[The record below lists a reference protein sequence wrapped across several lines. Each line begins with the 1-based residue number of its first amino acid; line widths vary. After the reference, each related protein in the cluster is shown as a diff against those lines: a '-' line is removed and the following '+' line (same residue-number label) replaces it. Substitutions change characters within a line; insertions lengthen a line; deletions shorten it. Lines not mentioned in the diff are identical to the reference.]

1 MREKLSA
8 IRNRLTHLPGQHK
21 TGGRKKLLAI
31 LAAVVIVIGLCIFG
45 ATRIYNRYHGGTVN
59 VYSFTD
65 VGLDAMMVEDGMD
78 MEGTVSTDQ
87 LQTEYLSDS
96 EKVDKVYVKKG
107 QKVKEGDK
115 LFSYD
120 STLTKLDL
128 QRKNIEIQKKEL
140 ALTEAKKRLSVIKT
154 YRAGVPI
161 KNSVADDIG
170 NGTIDSGDDEDD
182 SVDESAGAFDAGVT
196 NLASIRTLGGDSDH
210 SGTADGK
217 TQVPSKALSGDG
229 TKEKPFVYVWQD
241 GFVFTNSFIE
251 TITQGKDEA
260 YVRFVLNGDTFDL
273 ADLKEKA
280 EQLDQMQER
289 LDELEETIDSMQTEW
304 DAENE
309 QHQSDLEEAQG
320 QLEQSRSDL
329 QDSQT
334 EIQELKN
341 LAGQI
346 VAYFL
351 DLSSES
357 EDESKKQL
365 FDDLKDLIQNAES
378 ADDLKQKLEAFLKQV
393 EEMEQP
399 EITEDTG
406 TDGDAASSEPVDGT
420 DNTTDSPDTDSA
432 DEQEIVVAD
441 QSMEYSTIQAVAQ
454 TLEARRQSAQVKPL
468 GETEEVT
475 VSENSEDGDAYFASW
490 VMHIQQVNGSYRY
503 RILSINVGGLERD
516 VADSLPEVEN
526 PTEPGEEPGDE
537 PGDVPSDEPGGGF
550 TDGIVYTRAQ
560 LAQLITQASE
570 EVKTLE
576 RDLKKL
582 RIEYRKQQIE
592 ADADTVYAKVDGV
605 VTTLR
610 DPDKAGTEKAF
621 IKVSGDGA
629 GYKISGTVS
638 ELELDRAMP
647 GASVT
652 VNNEEIGESYQGV
665 VEKVLKYPTESNEW
679 DYTANSNVS
688 YYPFTVKVD
697 DSAEFNLDDY
707 ITISFDKTE
716 EETASVY
723 LMKCFIR
730 SEDGRSYIYVA
741 DEDGKL
747 EKRYVSTGKDV
758 WGNYTEIKNG
768 LSEGEMV
775 AFPYGQHVRE
785 GAPTQEASIEALY
798 TE

>member
-8 IRNRLTHLPGQHK
+8 IRNRLTHLPGQHR

-170 NGTIDSGDDEDD
+170 NETIDSGDDEDD
-182 SVDESAGAFDAGVT
+182 SEDETAGVFDAGVT
-196 NLASIRTLGGDSDH
+196 NLASIRTLGGDSDRLTQEEIRPLSG
-210 SGTADGK
+210 SGTKDD
-217 TQVPSKALSGDG
+217 PYNYEWDDNYI
-229 TKEKPFVYVWQD
+229 FND
-241 GFVFTNSFIE
+241 SFLEI
-251 TITQGKDEA
+251 ITQGKTEA
-260 YVRFVLNGDTFDL
+260 YVRFFLSGSNAGL
-273 ADLKEKA
+273 EEKQQEL
-280 EQLDQMQER
+280 EQLQQQ
-289 LDELEETIDSMQTEW
+289 LNELEETIDSMQAEW

-320 QLEQSRSDL
+320 QLEQSRSEL

-406 TDGDAASSEPVDGT
+406 TDGDAAPSEPVDGT
-420 DNTTDSPDTDSA
+420 DNTTDSDSTDA
-432 DEQEIVVAD
+432 QEIVVDD
-441 QSMEYSTIQAVAQ
+441 QSMEDSTIQAVAQ

-526 PTEPGEEPGDE
+526 PTEPGDE

-550 TDGIVYTRAQ
+550 TDGIVYTHAQ

>member
-8 IRNRLTHLPGQHK
+8 IRNRLTHLPGQHQ

-170 NGTIDSGDDEDD
+170 NETIDSGDDEDD
-182 SVDESAGAFDAGVT
+182 SEDETAGAFDAGVT
-196 NLASIRTLGGDSDH
+196 NLASIRTLGGDSDRLTQEEIRPLSG
-210 SGTADGK
+210 SGTKDD
-217 TQVPSKALSGDG
+217 PYNYEWDDNYI
-229 TKEKPFVYVWQD
+229 FND
-241 GFVFTNSFIE
+241 SFLEI
-251 TITQGKDEA
+251 ITQGKTEA
-260 YVRFVLNGDTFDL
+260 YVRFFLSGSNAGL
-273 ADLKEKA
+273 EEKQQEL
-280 EQLDQMQER
+280 EQLQQQ
-289 LDELEETIDSMQTEW
+289 LNELEETIDSMQAEW
-304 DAENE
+304 DAENG

-320 QLEQSRSDL
+320 QLEQSRSEL

-441 QSMEYSTIQAVAQ
+441 QSMEDSTIQAVAQ

-468 GETEEVT
+468 GETEEVA

-526 PTEPGEEPGDE
+526 PTEPGDE

-550 TDGIVYTRAQ
+550 TDGIVYTHAQ

>member
-8 IRNRLTHLPGQHK
+8 IRNRLTHLPGQHQ

-170 NGTIDSGDDEDD
+170 NETIDSGDDEDD
-182 SVDESAGAFDAGVT
+182 SEDETAGAFDAGVT
-196 NLASIRTLGGDSDH
+196 NLASIRTLGGDSDRLTQEEIRPLSG
-210 SGTADGK
+210 SGTKDD
-217 TQVPSKALSGDG
+217 PYNYEWDDNYI
-229 TKEKPFVYVWQD
+229 FND
-241 GFVFTNSFIE
+241 SFLEI
-251 TITQGKDEA
+251 ITQGKTEA
-260 YVRFVLNGDTFDL
+260 YVRFFLSGSNAGL
-273 ADLKEKA
+273 EEKQQEL
-280 EQLDQMQER
+280 EQLQQQ
-289 LDELEETIDSMQTEW
+289 LNELEETIDSMHAEW
-304 DAENE
+304 DAKEE
-309 QHQSDLEEAQG
+309 QLQSDLEEAQG

-357 EDESKKQL
+357 EDENKKQL
-365 FDDLKDLIQNAES
+365 FDDLKELIQNAES

-393 EEMEQP
+393 EEMKQP
-399 EITEDTG
+399 EVTEDAG
-406 TDGDAASSEPVDGT
+406 TDGDAAPSEPVDGT
-420 DNTTDSPDTDSA
+420 DNTTDSDSTDA
-432 DEQEIVVAD
+432 QEIVVDD
-441 QSMEYSTIQAVAQ
+441 QSMEDSTIQAVAQ

-468 GETEEVT
+468 GETEEIT

-526 PTEPGEEPGDE
+526 PTEPGDEPGDE
-537 PGDVPSDEPGGGF
+537 PGGEPGGGF
-550 TDGIVYTRAQ
+550 TDGTVYTRAQ

-610 DPDKAGTEKAF
+610 NPDKAGTEKAF

-758 WGNYTEIKNG
+758 WGNYMEIKNG

>member
-8 IRNRLTHLPGQHK
+8 IRNRLTHLPGQHR
-21 TGGRKKLLAI
+21 TGGRKKLMAI

-170 NGTIDSGDDEDD
+170 NETIDSGDDEDD
-182 SVDESAGAFDAGVT
+182 SEDETAGAFDAGVT
-196 NLASIRTLGGDSDH
+196 NLASIRTLGGDSDRLTQEEIRPLSG
-210 SGTADGK
+210 SGTKDD
-217 TQVPSKALSGDG
+217 PYNYEWDDNYI
-229 TKEKPFVYVWQD
+229 FND
-241 GFVFTNSFIE
+241 SFLEI
-251 TITQGKDEA
+251 ITQGKTEA
-260 YVRFVLNGDTFDL
+260 YVRFFLSGSNAGL
-273 ADLKEKA
+273 EEKQQEL
-280 EQLDQMQER
+280 EQLQQQ
-289 LDELEETIDSMQTEW
+289 LNELEETIDSMQAEW
-304 DAENE
+304 DAKEE
-309 QHQSDLEEAQG
+309 QLQSDLEEAQG

-357 EDESKKQL
+357 EDENKKQL
-365 FDDLKDLIQNAES
+365 FDDLKELIQNAES

-393 EEMEQP
+393 EEMKQP
-399 EITEDTG
+399 EVTEDAG
-406 TDGDAASSEPVDGT
+406 TDGDAAPSEPVDGT
-420 DNTTDSPDTDSA
+420 DNTTDSDSTDA
-432 DEQEIVVAD
+432 QEIVVDD
-441 QSMEYSTIQAVAQ
+441 QSMEDSTIQAVAQ

-468 GETEEVT
+468 GETEEIT

-503 RILSINVGGLERD
+503 RILSINVGGLERT
-516 VADSLPEVEN
+516 VADPLPEVDNPAEPGEN
-526 PTEPGEEPGDE
+526 PGEEPGDE
-537 PGDVPSDEPGGGF
+537 PGGEPGGGF
-550 TDGIVYTRAQ
+550 TDGTVYTRAQ

-610 DPDKAGTEKAF
+610 NPDKAGTEKAF

>member
-8 IRNRLTHLPGQHK
+8 IRNRLTHLPGQHR

-170 NGTIDSGDDEDD
+170 NETIDSGDDEDD
-182 SVDESAGAFDAGVT
+182 SEDETAGAFDAGVT
-196 NLASIRTLGGDSDH
+196 NLASIRTLGGDSDRLTQEEIRPLSG
-210 SGTADGK
+210 SGTKDD
-217 TQVPSKALSGDG
+217 PYNYEWDDNYI
-229 TKEKPFVYVWQD
+229 FND
-241 GFVFTNSFIE
+241 SFLEI
-251 TITQGKDEA
+251 ITQGKTEA
-260 YVRFVLNGDTFDL
+260 YVRFFLSGSNAGL
-273 ADLKEKA
+273 EEKQQEL
-280 EQLDQMQER
+280 EQLQQQ
-289 LDELEETIDSMQTEW
+289 LNELEETIDSMQAEW
-304 DAENE
+304 DAKEE
-309 QHQSDLEEAQG
+309 QLQSDLEEAQG

-357 EDESKKQL
+357 EDENKKQL
-365 FDDLKDLIQNAES
+365 FDDLKELIQNAES

-441 QSMEYSTIQAVAQ
+441 QSMEDSTIQAVAQ

>member
-170 NGTIDSGDDEDD
+170 NETIDSGDDEDD
-182 SVDESAGAFDAGVT
+182 SEDETAGAFDAGVT
-196 NLASIRTLGGDSDH
+196 NLASIRTLGGDSDRLTQEEIRPLSG
-210 SGTADGK
+210 SGTKDD
-217 TQVPSKALSGDG
+217 PYNYEWDDNYI
-229 TKEKPFVYVWQD
+229 FND
-241 GFVFTNSFIE
+241 SFLEI
-251 TITQGKDEA
+251 ITQGKTEA
-260 YVRFVLNGDTFDL
+260 YVRFFLSGSNAGL
-273 ADLKEKA
+273 EEKQQEL
-280 EQLDQMQER
+280 EQLQQQ
-289 LDELEETIDSMQTEW
+289 LNELEETIDSMQAEW

-320 QLEQSRSDL
+320 QLEQSRSEL

-365 FDDLKDLIQNAES
+365 FEDLKDLIQNAES

-526 PTEPGEEPGDE
+526 PTEPGDE

>member
-1 MREKLSA
+1 
-8 IRNRLTHLPGQHK
+8 
-21 TGGRKKLLAI
+21 
-31 LAAVVIVIGLCIFG
+31 
-45 ATRIYNRYHGGTVN
+45 
-59 VYSFTD
+59 
-65 VGLDAMMVEDGMD
+65 
-78 MEGTVSTDQ
+78 
-87 LQTEYLSDS
+87 
-96 EKVDKVYVKKG
+96 
-107 QKVKEGDK
+107 
-115 LFSYD
+115 
-120 STLTKLDL
+120 
-128 QRKNIEIQKKEL
+128 
-140 ALTEAKKRLSVIKT
+140 
-154 YRAGVPI
+154 
-161 KNSVADDIG
+161 
-170 NGTIDSGDDEDD
+170 
-182 SVDESAGAFDAGVT
+182 
-196 NLASIRTLGGDSDH
+196 
-210 SGTADGK
+210 
-217 TQVPSKALSGDG
+217 
-229 TKEKPFVYVWQD
+229 
-241 GFVFTNSFIE
+241 
-251 TITQGKDEA
+251 
-260 YVRFVLNGDTFDL
+260 
-273 ADLKEKA
+273 
-280 EQLDQMQER
+280 
-289 LDELEETIDSMQTEW
+289 
-304 DAENE
+304 
-309 QHQSDLEEAQG
+309 
-320 QLEQSRSDL
+320 
-329 QDSQT
+329 
-334 EIQELKN
+334 
-341 LAGQI
+341 
-346 VAYFL
+346 
-351 DLSSES
+351 
-357 EDESKKQL
+357 
-365 FDDLKDLIQNAES
+365 
-378 ADDLKQKLEAFLKQV
+378 
-393 EEMEQP
+393 
-399 EITEDTG
+399 
-406 TDGDAASSEPVDGT
+406 
-420 DNTTDSPDTDSA
+420 
-432 DEQEIVVAD
+432 
-441 QSMEYSTIQAVAQ
+441 
-454 TLEARRQSAQVKPL
+454 
-468 GETEEVT
+468 
-475 VSENSEDGDAYFASW
+475 
-490 VMHIQQVNGSYRY
+490 MHIQQVNGSYRY
-503 RILSINVGGLERD
+503 RILSINVGGLERT

-526 PTEPGEEPGDE
+526 PTEPGDE

-550 TDGIVYTRAQ
+550 TDGIVYTHAQ

>member
-8 IRNRLTHLPGQHK
+8 IRNRLTHLPGQHR

-170 NGTIDSGDDEDD
+170 NETIDSGDDEDD
-182 SVDESAGAFDAGVT
+182 SEDETAGAFDAGVT
-196 NLASIRTLGGDSDH
+196 NLASIRTLGGDSDRLTQEEIRPLSG
-210 SGTADGK
+210 SGTKDD
-217 TQVPSKALSGDG
+217 PYNYEWDDNYI
-229 TKEKPFVYVWQD
+229 FND
-241 GFVFTNSFIE
+241 SFLEI
-251 TITQGKDEA
+251 ITQGKTEA
-260 YVRFVLNGDTFDL
+260 YVRFFLSGSNAGL
-273 ADLKEKA
+273 EEKQQEL
-280 EQLDQMQER
+280 EQLQQQ
-289 LDELEETIDSMQTEW
+289 LNELEETIDSMQAEW

-320 QLEQSRSDL
+320 QLEQSRSEL

-357 EDESKKQL
+357 EDKSKKQL

-441 QSMEYSTIQAVAQ
+441 QSMEDSTIQAVAQ
-454 TLEARRQSAQVKPL
+454 TLEARRQSAQVKLL

-503 RILSINVGGLERD
+503 RILSINVGGLERT

-526 PTEPGEEPGDE
+526 PTEPGDE

-550 TDGIVYTRAQ
+550 TDGIVYTHAQ

-652 VNNEEIGESYQGV
+652 VNN
-665 VEKVLKYPTESNEW
+665 
-679 DYTANSNVS
+679 
-688 YYPFTVKVD
+688 
-697 DSAEFNLDDY
+697 
-707 ITISFDKTE
+707 
-716 EETASVY
+716 
-723 LMKCFIR
+723 
-730 SEDGRSYIYVA
+730 
-741 DEDGKL
+741 
-747 EKRYVSTGKDV
+747 
-758 WGNYTEIKNG
+758 
-768 LSEGEMV
+768 
-775 AFPYGQHVRE
+775 
-785 GAPTQEASIEALY
+785 
-798 TE
+798 

>member
-8 IRNRLTHLPGQHK
+8 IRNRLTHLPGQHR

-170 NGTIDSGDDEDD
+170 NETIDSGDDEDD
-182 SVDESAGAFDAGVT
+182 SEDETAGAFDAGVT
-196 NLASIRTLGGDSDH
+196 NLASIRTLGGDSDRLTQEEIRPLSG
-210 SGTADGK
+210 SGTKDD
-217 TQVPSKALSGDG
+217 PYNYEWDDNYI
-229 TKEKPFVYVWQD
+229 FND
-241 GFVFTNSFIE
+241 SFLEI
-251 TITQGKDEA
+251 ITQGKTEA
-260 YVRFVLNGDTFDL
+260 YVRFFLSGSNAGL
-273 ADLKEKA
+273 EEKQQEL
-280 EQLDQMQER
+280 EQLQQQ
-289 LDELEETIDSMQTEW
+289 LNELEETIDSMQAEW

-320 QLEQSRSDL
+320 QLEQSRSEL

-365 FDDLKDLIQNAES
+365 FVDLKDLIQNAES

-441 QSMEYSTIQAVAQ
+441 QSMEDSTIQAVAQ

-526 PTEPGEEPGDE
+526 PTEPGDE

-550 TDGIVYTRAQ
+550 TDGIVYTHAQ

>member
-8 IRNRLTHLPGQHK
+8 IRNRLTHLPGQHR

-170 NGTIDSGDDEDD
+170 NETIDSGDDEDD
-182 SVDESAGAFDAGVT
+182 SEDETAGAFDAGVT
-196 NLASIRTLGGDSDH
+196 NLASIRTLGGDSDRLTQEEIRPLSG
-210 SGTADGK
+210 SGTKDDPYNYEWDDK
-217 TQVPSKALSGDG
+217 YIFND
-229 TKEKPFVYVWQD
+229 
-241 GFVFTNSFIE
+241 SFLEI
-251 TITQGKDEA
+251 ITQGKTEA
-260 YVRFVLNGDTFDL
+260 YVRFFLSGSNAGL
-273 ADLKEKA
+273 EEKQQEL
-280 EQLDQMQER
+280 EQLQQQ
-289 LDELEETIDSMQTEW
+289 LNELEETIDSMQAEW

-320 QLEQSRSDL
+320 QLEQSRSEL

-441 QSMEYSTIQAVAQ
+441 QSMEDSTIQAVAQ

-526 PTEPGEEPGDE
+526 PTEPGDE

-550 TDGIVYTRAQ
+550 TDGIVYTHAQ

-629 GYKISGTVS
+629 RYKISGTVS

>member
-8 IRNRLTHLPGQHK
+8 IRNRLTHLPGQHR

-170 NGTIDSGDDEDD
+170 NETIDSGDDEDD
-182 SVDESAGAFDAGVT
+182 SEDEIAGAFDAGVT
-196 NLASIRTLGGDSDH
+196 NLASIRTLGGDSDRLTQEEIRPLSG
-210 SGTADGK
+210 SGTKDD
-217 TQVPSKALSGDG
+217 PYNYEWDDNYI
-229 TKEKPFVYVWQD
+229 FND
-241 GFVFTNSFIE
+241 SFLEI
-251 TITQGKDEA
+251 ITQGKTEA
-260 YVRFVLNGDTFDL
+260 YVRFFLSGSNAGL
-273 ADLKEKA
+273 EEKQQEL
-280 EQLDQMQER
+280 EQLQQQ
-289 LDELEETIDSMQTEW
+289 LNELEETIDSMQAEW

-320 QLEQSRSDL
+320 QLEQSRSEL

-357 EDESKKQL
+357 EDENKKQL
-365 FDDLKDLIQNAES
+365 FDDLKELIQNAES

-393 EEMEQP
+393 EEMKQP
-399 EITEDTG
+399 EVTEDAG
-406 TDGDAASSEPVDGT
+406 TDGDAAPSEPVDGT
-420 DNTTDSPDTDSA
+420 DNTTDSDSTDA
-432 DEQEIVVAD
+432 QEIVVDD
-441 QSMEYSTIQAVAQ
+441 QSMEDSTIQAVAQ

-468 GETEEVT
+468 GETEEIT

-503 RILSINVGGLERD
+503 RILSINVGGLERT
-516 VADSLPEVEN
+516 VADPLPEVDNPAEPGEN
-526 PTEPGEEPGDE
+526 PGEEPGDE
-537 PGDVPSDEPGGGF
+537 PGGEPGGGF
-550 TDGIVYTRAQ
+550 TDGTVYTRAQ

-638 ELELDRAMP
+638 ELELDRAAP

>member
-170 NGTIDSGDDEDD
+170 NETIDSGDDEDD
-182 SVDESAGAFDAGVT
+182 SEDETAGAFDAGVT
-196 NLASIRTLGGDSDH
+196 NLASIRTLGGDSDRLTQEEIRLLSG
-210 SGTADGK
+210 SGTKDD
-217 TQVPSKALSGDG
+217 PYNYEWDDNYIFNDSFL
-229 TKEKPFVYVWQD
+229 EK
-241 GFVFTNSFIE
+241 
-251 TITQGKDEA
+251 ITQGKTEA
-260 YVRFVLNGDTFDL
+260 YVRFFLSGSNAGL
-273 ADLKEKA
+273 EEKQQEL
-280 EQLDQMQER
+280 EQLQQQ
-289 LDELEETIDSMQTEW
+289 LNELEETIDSMQAEW

-320 QLEQSRSDL
+320 QLEQSRSEL

-441 QSMEYSTIQAVAQ
+441 QSMEDSTIQAVAQ

-503 RILSINVGGLERD
+503 RILSINVGGLERT
-516 VADSLPEVEN
+516 VADPLPEVDNPAEPGEN
-526 PTEPGEEPGDE
+526 PGEEPGDE
-537 PGDVPSDEPGGGF
+537 PGDEPGGGF
-550 TDGIVYTRAQ
+550 PDGTVYTRAQ

-592 ADADTVYAKVDGV
+592 ADADMVYAKVDGV

-652 VNNEEIGESYQGV
+652 VNNEEIGESYQGT
-665 VEKVLKYPTESNEW
+665 VEKVLKYPTESSGW
-679 DYTANSNVS
+679 DYSSNSNVS

-697 DSAEFNLDDY
+697 DSAEFSLDDY

-716 EETASVY
+716 SDAASVY

-741 DEDGKL
+741 GEDGKL
-747 EKRYVSTGKDV
+747 EKRYVTTGKDV
-758 WGNYTEIKNG
+758 WGYYTEIKSG

>member
-8 IRNRLTHLPGQHK
+8 IRNRLTHLPGQHR

-45 ATRIYNRYHGGTVN
+45 AMRIYNRYHGGTVN

-170 NGTIDSGDDEDD
+170 NETIDSGDDEDD
-182 SVDESAGAFDAGVT
+182 SEDETAGAFDAGVT
-196 NLASIRTLGGDSDH
+196 NLASIRTLGGDSDRLTQEEIRPLSG
-210 SGTADGK
+210 SGTKDD
-217 TQVPSKALSGDG
+217 PYNYEWDDNYI
-229 TKEKPFVYVWQD
+229 FND
-241 GFVFTNSFIE
+241 SFLEI
-251 TITQGKDEA
+251 ITQGKTEA
-260 YVRFVLNGDTFDL
+260 YVRFFLSGSNAGL
-273 ADLKEKA
+273 EEKQQEL
-280 EQLDQMQER
+280 EQLQQQ
-289 LDELEETIDSMQTEW
+289 LNELEETIDSMQAEW

-320 QLEQSRSDL
+320 QLEQSRSEL

-441 QSMEYSTIQAVAQ
+441 QSMEDSTIQAVAQ
-454 TLEARRQSAQVKPL
+454 TLEARRQSAQVKLL

>member
-1 MREKLSA
+1 MKEKLSA
-8 IRNRLTHLPGQHK
+8 IRERLKHLPGQHK
-21 TGGRKKLLAI
+21 ASGRRKLAAI
-31 LAAVVIVIGLCIFG
+31 LAAIVVIVGLCVFG

-96 EKVDKVYVKKG
+96 EKIDKVYVKKG

-140 ALTEAKKRLSVIKT
+140 ALDEAKKRLSVIKT

-170 NGTIDSGDDEDD
+170 QGTDDSGDEDD
-182 SVDESAGAFDAGVT
+182 PDAEDEETAVFDAGVT
-196 NLASIRTLGGDSDH
+196 NLASIRTLGGDSDVLPQDDTIQPLSG
-210 SGTADGK
+210 SGTQNDPYNYEWKDG
-217 TQVPSKALSGDG
+217 
-229 TKEKPFVYVWQD
+229 YVFD
-241 GFVFTNSFIE
+241 DAFLGKL
-251 TITQGKDEA
+251 TQGKNEA
-260 YVRFVLNGDTFDL
+260 YVRFFLSGTNAGL
-273 ADLKEKA
+273 EEKQQKL
-280 EQLDQMQER
+280 EQLQQQ
-289 LDELEETIDSMQTEW
+289 LDELNTELESKQAEW
-304 DAENE
+304 DAEKE
-309 QHQSDLEEAQG
+309 QLQSDLEEAQG
-320 QLEQSRSDL
+320 QLEQSQSDL
-329 QDSQT
+329 QNSQT

-357 EDESKKQL
+357 EDESEAQL
-365 FDDLKDLIQNAES
+365 FEELQDLVQNAES
-378 ADDLKQKLEAFLKQV
+378 ADDLKQKLEAFLKKV
-393 EEMEQP
+393 GGRTETDENDPAPGETGEQLP
-399 EITEDTG
+399 
-406 TDGDAASSEPVDGT
+406 ADGT
-420 DNTTDSPDTDSA
+420 EEESSSDPTSSDADSV
-432 DEQEIVVAD
+432 DEQEIVVDD
-441 QSMEYSTIQAVAQ
+441 QSMEDSTIQAVAQ
-454 TLEARRQSAQVKPL
+454 TLEARQQTAQVKPL
-468 GETEEVT
+468 DETEDIT
-475 VSENSEDGDAYFASW
+475 ASEESEDGGEYFTSW
-490 VMHIQQVNGSYRY
+490 LMHIQKVNGSYRY
-503 RILSINVGGLERD
+503 LILSINVGGLERT
-516 VADSLPEVEN
+516 VADPLPKVDH
-526 PTEPGEEPGDE
+526 PTEPGDNPGDEPGDE
-537 PGDVPSDEPGGGF
+537 PGGGY
-550 TDGIVYTRAQ
+550 TDGTVYTRAQ

-638 ELELDRAMP
+638 ELELDRAEP

-652 VNNEEIGESYQGV
+652 VNNEEIGEAYQGK
-665 VEKVLKYPTESNEW
+665 VEKVLKYPTESSGW
-679 DYTANSNVS
+679 DYAANSNVS

-716 EETASVY
+716 EENASVY

-741 DEDGKL
+741 GEDGKL

-758 WGNYTEIKNG
+758 WGYYTEIKNG

>member
-1 MREKLSA
+1 MKEMLSK
-8 IRNRLTHLPGQHK
+8 IRKRLKLPGQHRIAGAGK
-21 TGGRKKLLAI
+21 KKLLAI
-31 LAAVVIVIGLCIFG
+31 LAAVVIVVGLCIFG

-65 VGLDAMMVEDGMD
+65 VGLDAMMVEDGTD
-78 MEGTVSTDQ
+78 MEGSVSTDQ

-96 EKVDKVYVKKG
+96 EEVDQIYVKKG

-120 STLTKLDL
+120 STLSKLDL
-128 QRKNIEIQKKEL
+128 QRKDIEIQKKEI
-140 ALTEAKKRLSVIKT
+140 ALTEAKKRLAVIKT

-170 NGTIDSGDDEDD
+170 GETFDSEEEDSSEDEDED
-182 SVDESAGAFDAGVT
+182 AGVFDAGVI
-196 NLASIRTLGGDSDH
+196 NLASIRTLGGDSDVP
-210 SGTADGK
+210 
-217 TQVPSKALSGDG
+217 TQDDIAPLSGDG
-229 TKEKPFVYVWQD
+229 TKDNPYVYVWQE
-241 GFVFTNSFIE
+241 GYVFTNAFIE

-273 ADLKEKA
+273 ENLQEKA
-280 EQLDQMQER
+280 AQLEQMQEQ
-289 LDELEETIDSMQTEW
+289 LDELEDTIDSMQEQW
-304 DAENE
+304 DA
-309 QHQSDLEEAQG
+309 DKAA
-320 QLEQSRSDL
+320 LEQSRSEL
-329 QDSQT
+329 ASTQEALEASKAET
-334 EIQELKN
+334 QELKN

-357 EDESKKQL
+357 EDESKQQL
-365 FDDLKDLIQNAES
+365 FEDLQELIQNAES
-378 ADDLKQKLEAFLKQV
+378 AADLKQKLETFLQQV
-393 EEMEQP
+393 EEMKQE
-399 EITEDTG
+399 EAG
-406 TDGDAASSEPVDGT
+406 G
-420 DNTTDSPDTDSA
+420 DNTDVPASDPADESESTDTSPDADSA
-432 DEQEIVVAD
+432 DGQEIVVED
-441 QSMEYSTIQAVAQ
+441 QSMEDSTIQAVVQ
-454 TLEARRQSAQVKPL
+454 SLEARQQSAQVRPL
-468 GETEEVT
+468 DETTEETVT
-475 VSENSEDGDAYFASW
+475 VDDGNGEYAASW
-490 VMHIQQVNGSYRY
+490 LMQFQKVDGGYRY
-503 RILSINVGGLERD
+503 LILSINIGGDVLSGEIDGVERT
-516 VADSLPEVEN
+516 VADPLPKVEN
-526 PTEPGEEPGDE
+526 PTEPGGDE
-537 PGDVPSDEPGGGF
+537 PGLDPDMEPDGDF

-570 EVKTLE
+570 EVQTLE

-592 ADADTVYAKVDGV
+592 CDADTVYAKVDGV

-610 DPDKAGTEKAF
+610 DPEKVGTEKAF

-758 WGNYTEIKNG
+758 WGYYTEIKNG

>member
-8 IRNRLTHLPGQHK
+8 IRNRLTHLPGQHR

-170 NGTIDSGDDEDD
+170 NETIDSGDDEDD
-182 SVDESAGAFDAGVT
+182 SEDETAGAFDAGVT
-196 NLASIRTLGGDSDH
+196 NLASIRTLGGDSDRLTQEEIRPLSG
-210 SGTADGK
+210 SGTKDD
-217 TQVPSKALSGDG
+217 PYNYEWDDNYI
-229 TKEKPFVYVWQD
+229 FND
-241 GFVFTNSFIE
+241 SFLEI
-251 TITQGKDEA
+251 ITQGKTEA
-260 YVRFVLNGDTFDL
+260 YVRFFLSGSNAGL
-273 ADLKEKA
+273 EEKQQEL
-280 EQLDQMQER
+280 EQLQQQ
-289 LDELEETIDSMQTEW
+289 LNELEETIDSMQAEW

-320 QLEQSRSDL
+320 QLEQSRSEL

-441 QSMEYSTIQAVAQ
+441 QSMEDSTIQAVAQ
-454 TLEARRQSAQVKPL
+454 TLEARRQSAQVKLL

-503 RILSINVGGLERD
+503 RILSINVGGLERT

-526 PTEPGEEPGDE
+526 PTEPGDE

-550 TDGIVYTRAQ
+550 TDGIVYTHAQ

>member
-8 IRNRLTHLPGQHK
+8 IRNRLTHLPGQHR

-170 NGTIDSGDDEDD
+170 NETIDSGDDEDD
-182 SVDESAGAFDAGVT
+182 SEDETAGAFDAGVT
-196 NLASIRTLGGDSDH
+196 NLASIRTLGGDSDRLTQEEIRPLSG
-210 SGTADGK
+210 SGTKDD
-217 TQVPSKALSGDG
+217 PYNYEWDDNYI
-229 TKEKPFVYVWQD
+229 FND
-241 GFVFTNSFIE
+241 SFLEI
-251 TITQGKDEA
+251 ITQGKTEA
-260 YVRFVLNGDTFDL
+260 YVRFFLSGSNAGL
-273 ADLKEKA
+273 EEKQQEL
-280 EQLDQMQER
+280 EQLQQQ
-289 LDELEETIDSMQTEW
+289 LNELEETIDSMQAEW

-320 QLEQSRSDL
+320 QLEQSRSEL

-406 TDGDAASSEPVDGT
+406 SDGDAASSEPVDGT

-441 QSMEYSTIQAVAQ
+441 QSMEDSTIQAVAQ
-454 TLEARRQSAQVKPL
+454 TLEARRQSAQVKLL

-503 RILSINVGGLERD
+503 RILSINVGGLERT

-526 PTEPGEEPGDE
+526 PTEPGDE

-550 TDGIVYTRAQ
+550 TDGIVYTHAQ

>member
-8 IRNRLTHLPGQHK
+8 IRNRLTHLPGQHR

-170 NGTIDSGDDEDD
+170 NETIDSGDDEDD
-182 SVDESAGAFDAGVT
+182 SEDETAGAFDAGVT
-196 NLASIRTLGGDSDH
+196 NLASIRTLGGDSDRLTQEEIRPLSG
-210 SGTADGK
+210 SGTKDDPYNYEWDDK
-217 TQVPSKALSGDG
+217 YIFND
-229 TKEKPFVYVWQD
+229 
-241 GFVFTNSFIE
+241 SFLEI
-251 TITQGKDEA
+251 ITQGKTEA
-260 YVRFVLNGDTFDL
+260 YVRFFLSGSNAGL
-273 ADLKEKA
+273 EEKQQEL
-280 EQLDQMQER
+280 EQLQQQ
-289 LDELEETIDSMQTEW
+289 LNELEETIDSMQAEW

-320 QLEQSRSDL
+320 QLEQSRSEL

-441 QSMEYSTIQAVAQ
+441 QSMEDSTIQAVAQ

-526 PTEPGEEPGDE
+526 PTEPGDEPGDE
-537 PGDVPSDEPGGGF
+537 PGGEPGGGF
-550 TDGIVYTRAQ
+550 TDGTVYTRAQ

-610 DPDKAGTEKAF
+610 NPDKAGTEKAF

-638 ELELDRAMP
+638 ELELDRAAP

-652 VNNEEIGESYQGV
+652 VNNEEIGESYQGT
-665 VEKVLKYPTESNEW
+665 VEKVLKYPTESSGW
-679 DYTANSNVS
+679 DYSSNSNVS

-697 DSAEFNLDDY
+697 DSAEFSLDDY

-716 EETASVY
+716 SDAASVY

-741 DEDGKL
+741 GEDGKL

>member
-8 IRNRLTHLPGQHK
+8 IRNRLTHLPGQHR

-170 NGTIDSGDDEDD
+170 NETIDSGDDEDD
-182 SVDESAGAFDAGVT
+182 SEDEIAGAFDAGVT
-196 NLASIRTLGGDSDH
+196 NLASIRTLGGDSDRLTQEEIRPLSG
-210 SGTADGK
+210 SGTKDD
-217 TQVPSKALSGDG
+217 PYNYEWDDNYI
-229 TKEKPFVYVWQD
+229 FND
-241 GFVFTNSFIE
+241 SFLEI
-251 TITQGKDEA
+251 ITQGKTEA
-260 YVRFVLNGDTFDL
+260 YVRFFLSGSNAGL
-273 ADLKEKA
+273 EEKQQEL
-280 EQLDQMQER
+280 EQLQQQ
-289 LDELEETIDSMQTEW
+289 LNELEETIDSMQAEW

-320 QLEQSRSDL
+320 QLEQSRSEL

-357 EDESKKQL
+357 EDENKKQL
-365 FDDLKDLIQNAES
+365 FDDLKELIQNAES

-393 EEMEQP
+393 EEMKQP
-399 EITEDTG
+399 EVTEDAG
-406 TDGDAASSEPVDGT
+406 TDGDAAPSEPVDGT
-420 DNTTDSPDTDSA
+420 DNTTDSDSTDA
-432 DEQEIVVAD
+432 QEIVVDD
-441 QSMEYSTIQAVAQ
+441 QSMEDSTIQAVAQ

-468 GETEEVT
+468 GETEEIT

-503 RILSINVGGLERD
+503 RILSINVGGLERT
-516 VADSLPEVEN
+516 VADPLPEVDNPAEPGEN
-526 PTEPGEEPGDE
+526 PGEEPGDE
-537 PGDVPSDEPGGGF
+537 PGGEPGGGF
-550 TDGIVYTRAQ
+550 TDGTVYTRAQ

-638 ELELDRAMP
+638 ELELDRAAP

-716 EETASVY
+716 EESASVY

>member
-8 IRNRLTHLPGQHK
+8 IRNRLTHLPGQHQ

-170 NGTIDSGDDEDD
+170 NETIDSGDDEDD
-182 SVDESAGAFDAGVT
+182 SEDETAGAFDAGVT
-196 NLASIRTLGGDSDH
+196 NLASIRTLGGDSDRLTQEEIRPLSG
-210 SGTADGK
+210 SGTKDD
-217 TQVPSKALSGDG
+217 PYNYEWDDNYI
-229 TKEKPFVYVWQD
+229 FND
-241 GFVFTNSFIE
+241 SFLEI
-251 TITQGKDEA
+251 ITQGKTEA
-260 YVRFVLNGDTFDL
+260 YVRFFLSGSNAGL
-273 ADLKEKA
+273 EEKQQEL
-280 EQLDQMQER
+280 EQLQQQ
-289 LDELEETIDSMQTEW
+289 LNELEETIDSMQAEW
-304 DAENE
+304 DAENG

-320 QLEQSRSDL
+320 QLEQSRSEL

-441 QSMEYSTIQAVAQ
+441 QSMEDSTIQAVAQ

-468 GETEEVT
+468 GETEEVA

-503 RILSINVGGLERD
+503 WILSINVGGLERD

-526 PTEPGEEPGDE
+526 PTEPGDE

-550 TDGIVYTRAQ
+550 TDGIVYTHAQ

>member
-8 IRNRLTHLPGQHK
+8 IRNRLTHLPGQHQ

-170 NGTIDSGDDEDD
+170 NETIDSGDDEDD
-182 SVDESAGAFDAGVT
+182 SEDETAGAFDAGVT
-196 NLASIRTLGGDSDH
+196 NLASIRTLGGDSDRLTQEEIRPLSG
-210 SGTADGK
+210 SGTKDD
-217 TQVPSKALSGDG
+217 PYNYEWDDNYI
-229 TKEKPFVYVWQD
+229 FND
-241 GFVFTNSFIE
+241 SFLEI
-251 TITQGKDEA
+251 ITQGKTEA
-260 YVRFVLNGDTFDL
+260 YVRFFLSGSNAGL
-273 ADLKEKA
+273 EEKQQEL
-280 EQLDQMQER
+280 EQLQQQ
-289 LDELEETIDSMQTEW
+289 LNELEETIDSMQAEW

-320 QLEQSRSDL
+320 QLEQSRSEL

-441 QSMEYSTIQAVAQ
+441 QSMEDSTIQAVAQ

-468 GETEEVT
+468 GETEEVA

-503 RILSINVGGLERD
+503 RILSINVGGLERT

-526 PTEPGEEPGDE
+526 PTEPGDE

-550 TDGIVYTRAQ
+550 TDGIVYTHAQ

>member
-8 IRNRLTHLPGQHK
+8 IRNRLTHLPGQHQ

-170 NGTIDSGDDEDD
+170 NETIDSGDDEDD
-182 SVDESAGAFDAGVT
+182 SEDETAGAFDAGVT
-196 NLASIRTLGGDSDH
+196 NLASIRTLGGDSDRLTQEEIRPLSG
-210 SGTADGK
+210 SGTKDD
-217 TQVPSKALSGDG
+217 PYNYEWDDNYI
-229 TKEKPFVYVWQD
+229 FND
-241 GFVFTNSFIE
+241 SFLEI
-251 TITQGKDEA
+251 ITQGKTEA
-260 YVRFVLNGDTFDL
+260 YVRFFLSGSNAGL
-273 ADLKEKA
+273 EEKQQEL
-280 EQLDQMQER
+280 EQLQQQ
-289 LDELEETIDSMQTEW
+289 LNELEETIDSMQAEW

-320 QLEQSRSDL
+320 QLEQSRSEL

-365 FDDLKDLIQNAES
+365 FDDLKELIQNAES

-393 EEMEQP
+393 EEMKQP
-399 EITEDTG
+399 EVTEDAG
-406 TDGDAASSEPVDGT
+406 TDGDAAPSEPVDGT
-420 DNTTDSPDTDSA
+420 DNTTDSDSTDA
-432 DEQEIVVAD
+432 QEIVVDD
-441 QSMEYSTIQAVAQ
+441 QSMEDSTIQAVAQ

-468 GETEEVT
+468 GETEEIT

-526 PTEPGEEPGDE
+526 PTEPGDE

-550 TDGIVYTRAQ
+550 TDGIVYTHAQ

-592 ADADTVYAKVDGV
+592 ADADMVYAKVDGV

-638 ELELDRAMP
+638 ELELDRAAP

-652 VNNEEIGESYQGV
+652 VNNEEIGESYQGT
-665 VEKVLKYPTESNEW
+665 VEKVLKYPTESSGW
-679 DYTANSNVS
+679 DYSSNSNVS

-697 DSAEFNLDDY
+697 DSAEFSLDDY

-716 EETASVY
+716 SDAASVY

-741 DEDGKL
+741 GEDGKL
-747 EKRYVSTGKDV
+747 EKRYVLTGKDV
-758 WGNYTEIKNG
+758 WGYYTEIKSG

>member
-8 IRNRLTHLPGQHK
+8 IRNRLTHLPGQHR

-170 NGTIDSGDDEDD
+170 NETIDSGDDEDD
-182 SVDESAGAFDAGVT
+182 SEDETAGAFDAGVT
-196 NLASIRTLGGDSDH
+196 NLASIRTLGGDSDRLTQEEIRPLSG
-210 SGTADGK
+210 SGTKDDPYNYEWDDK
-217 TQVPSKALSGDG
+217 YIFND
-229 TKEKPFVYVWQD
+229 
-241 GFVFTNSFIE
+241 SFLEI
-251 TITQGKDEA
+251 ITQGKTEA
-260 YVRFVLNGDTFDL
+260 YVRFFLSGSNAGL
-273 ADLKEKA
+273 EEKQQEL
-280 EQLDQMQER
+280 EQLQQQ
-289 LDELEETIDSMQTEW
+289 LNELEETIDSMQAEW

-320 QLEQSRSDL
+320 QLEQSRSEL

-441 QSMEYSTIQAVAQ
+441 QSMEDSTIQAVAQ

-526 PTEPGEEPGDE
+526 PTEPGDE

-550 TDGIVYTRAQ
+550 TDGIVYTHAQ

>member
-8 IRNRLTHLPGQHK
+8 IRNRLTHLPGQHR

-170 NGTIDSGDDEDD
+170 NETIDSGDDEDD
-182 SVDESAGAFDAGVT
+182 SEDETAGAFDAGVT
-196 NLASIRTLGGDSDH
+196 NLASIRTLGGDSDRLTQEEIRPLSG
-210 SGTADGK
+210 SGTKDD
-217 TQVPSKALSGDG
+217 PYNYEWDDNYI
-229 TKEKPFVYVWQD
+229 FND
-241 GFVFTNSFIE
+241 SFLEI
-251 TITQGKDEA
+251 ITQGKTEA
-260 YVRFVLNGDTFDL
+260 YVRFFLSGSNAGL
-273 ADLKEKA
+273 EEKQQEL
-280 EQLDQMQER
+280 EQLQQQ
-289 LDELEETIDSMQTEW
+289 LNELEETIDSMQAEW

-320 QLEQSRSDL
+320 QLEQSRSEL

-399 EITEDTG
+399 EITEDTR

-420 DNTTDSPDTDSA
+420 DNTTDSPDTYSA

-441 QSMEYSTIQAVAQ
+441 QSMEDSTIQAVAQ

-468 GETEEVT
+468 GETEEVA

-503 RILSINVGGLERD
+503 RILSINVGGLERT
-516 VADSLPEVEN
+516 VADPLPEVDNPAEPGEN
-526 PTEPGEEPGDE
+526 PGEEPGDE
-537 PGDVPSDEPGGGF
+537 PGDEPGGGF
-550 TDGIVYTRAQ
+550 PDGTVYTRAQ

-592 ADADTVYAKVDGV
+592 ADADMVYAKVDGV

-638 ELELDRAMP
+638 ELELDRAAP

>member
-8 IRNRLTHLPGQHK
+8 IRNRLTHLPGQHQ

-170 NGTIDSGDDEDD
+170 NETIDSGDDEDD
-182 SVDESAGAFDAGVT
+182 SEDETAGAFDAGVT
-196 NLASIRTLGGDSDH
+196 NLASIRTLGGDSDRLTQEEIRPLSG
-210 SGTADGK
+210 SGTKDD
-217 TQVPSKALSGDG
+217 PYNYEWDDNYI
-229 TKEKPFVYVWQD
+229 FND
-241 GFVFTNSFIE
+241 SFLEI
-251 TITQGKDEA
+251 ITQGKTEA
-260 YVRFVLNGDTFDL
+260 YVRFFLSGSNAGL
-273 ADLKEKA
+273 EEKQQEL
-280 EQLDQMQER
+280 EQLQQQ
-289 LDELEETIDSMQTEW
+289 LNELEETIDSMQAEW

-320 QLEQSRSDL
+320 QLEQSRSEL

-526 PTEPGEEPGDE
+526 PTEPGDE

-550 TDGIVYTRAQ
+550 TDGIVYTHAQ

>member
-8 IRNRLTHLPGQHK
+8 IRNRLTHLPGQHR

-170 NGTIDSGDDEDD
+170 NETIDSGDDEDD
-182 SVDESAGAFDAGVT
+182 SEDETAGAFDAGVT
-196 NLASIRTLGGDSDH
+196 NLASIRTLGGDSDRLTQEEIRPLSG
-210 SGTADGK
+210 SGTKDD
-217 TQVPSKALSGDG
+217 PYNYEWDDNYI
-229 TKEKPFVYVWQD
+229 FND
-241 GFVFTNSFIE
+241 SFLEI
-251 TITQGKDEA
+251 ITQGKTEA
-260 YVRFVLNGDTFDL
+260 YVRFFLSGSNAGL
-273 ADLKEKA
+273 EEKQQEL
-280 EQLDQMQER
+280 EQLQQQ
-289 LDELEETIDSMQTEW
+289 LNELEETIDSMQAEW

-320 QLEQSRSDL
+320 QLEQSRSEL

-378 ADDLKQKLEAFLKQV
+378 ADDLRQKLEAFLKQV

-399 EITEDTG
+399 EITENTG

-441 QSMEYSTIQAVAQ
+441 QSMEDSTIQAVAQ

-526 PTEPGEEPGDE
+526 PTEPGDE

-550 TDGIVYTRAQ
+550 TDGIVYTHAQ

-638 ELELDRAMP
+638 ELELDRAAP

-665 VEKVLKYPTESNEW
+665 VEKVLKYPIESNEW

-697 DSAEFNLDDY
+697 DSAEFSLDDY

-716 EETASVY
+716 SDAASVY

-741 DEDGKL
+741 GEDGKL